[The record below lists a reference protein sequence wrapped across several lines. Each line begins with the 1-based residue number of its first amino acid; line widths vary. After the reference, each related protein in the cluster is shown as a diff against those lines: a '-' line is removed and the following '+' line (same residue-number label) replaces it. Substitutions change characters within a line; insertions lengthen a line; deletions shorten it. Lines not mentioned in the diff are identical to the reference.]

1 MSLRSA
7 AGRSVSLAIAA
18 MVVGVPGA
26 AAATTPSGPE
36 RVVTLRDPRLTE
48 SSGLVL
54 SPTHPGL
61 AWTVNDSG
69 SGPVVYG
76 VSTRTGATRAV
87 LRLRNV
93 DFRDTEALT
102 ATTGADGRGL
112 LWVGDIGDNNQV
124 RDSVVLRVVREPR
137 RVSSASVT
145 PVSLRLRYPGGPVDA
160 ETLIW
165 TPDGRLL
172 VVTKELLSAQ
182 VLQVPPA
189 AVRAALRGVDRDEPV
204 VLQRVATVTQGLVT
218 DGAAL
223 PDGRIVL
230 RGYGDAV
237 LYDWRGAMT
246 ALEQLVLPSQPQGE
260 TLAVDGRDAVLVGSE
275 GVRQPLWRVNV
286 PGLPRATATARRA
299 SPTTTTAP
307 PPRVT
312 AGSVRRSWWLAAGV
326 VGLLGAVVTGSRRRG
341 RRRP

>member
-1 MSLRSA
+1 
-7 AGRSVSLAIAA
+7 
-18 MVVGVPGA
+18 MVVGASGA
-26 AAATTPSGPE
+26 AAATTSSGPQ
-36 RVVTLRDPRLTE
+36 RVVTVRDPRLTE

-69 SGPVVYG
+69 SGAVVYG
-76 VSTRTGATRAV
+76 ISTRTGATRAV
-87 LRLRNV
+87 LRLRGI

-112 LWVGDIGDNNQV
+112 LWVADTGDNDRV
-124 RDSVVLRVVREPR
+124 RDSVVLRLVREPR
-137 RVSSASVT
+137 RVESTTVT
-145 PVSLRLRYPGGPVDA
+145 PVSLRLRYPDGPVDA
-160 ETLIW
+160 ETLLW

-189 AVRAALRGVDRDEPV
+189 AVRTALRGLDMEKPV
-204 VLQRVATVTQGLVT
+204 VAERLATLAQGLVT

-237 LYDWRGAMT
+237 LYHAPARGAMT
-246 ALEQLVLPSQPQGE
+246 AVEQLALPSQPQGE
-260 TLAVDGRDAVLVGSE
+260 TLAVDGPDAVLVGSE
-275 GVRQPLWRVNV
+275 GLRQPLWRVRV
-286 PGLPRATATARRA
+286 PGVPRATETARPA
-299 SPTTTTAP
+299 SPVTSTSTSP
-307 PPRVT
+307 PPRVS

-341 RRRP
+341 RRRR